1 MDGMFGPIFKGIG
14 VAASPKGRRAI
25 RTAIIFAQTEEGR
38 RLLDQA
44 RKVATSKEGRAL
56 VTQAVAA
63 AGRYG
68 KAAAAPEN
76 RERIKEAARN
86 LRDRRH

>member
-1 MDGMFGPIFKGIG
+1 MFGPIVKGLG
-14 VAASPKGRRAI
+14 LAASPKGRRAI

-44 RKVATSKEGRAL
+44 RKLATSKEGREF
-56 VTQAVAA
+56 VNQAVAA

-76 RERIKEAARN
+76 RERIKEAARH
-86 LRDRRH
+86 LRDRGH